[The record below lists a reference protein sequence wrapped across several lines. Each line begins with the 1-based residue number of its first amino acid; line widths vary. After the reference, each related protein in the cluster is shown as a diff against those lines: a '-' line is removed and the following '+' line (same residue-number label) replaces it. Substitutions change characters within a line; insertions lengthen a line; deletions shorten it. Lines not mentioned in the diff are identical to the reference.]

1 MEAIAFPMRQDLV
14 VCSAV
19 LQWAADPHA
28 LLDKMTRCLAPGGV
42 LAIATFGPGNFQE
55 TRRLTGCSLRYLS
68 LEELRT
74 SLAAHVELLECH
86 EEIRTLFFTSAMGVL
101 KHLKRTGVNGLQT
114 PAWSPRAVRDFC
126 RRYDTHFGDGTR
138 VPLTFHP
145 IIAVARR
152 RVNSH
157 GTWHT

>member
-1 MEAIAFPMRQDLV
+1 M

-55 TRRLTGCSLRYLS
+55 SAPAHWLLS
-68 LEELRT
+68 AVPIAGKLRT
-74 SLAAHVELLECH
+74 SLAERVELLECH
-86 EEIRTLFFTSAMGVL
+86 EELRTLFFTSAMGVL

-114 PAWSPRAVRDFC
+114 PAWSPCAVRDFC
-126 RRYDTHFGDGTR
+126 LRYDTHFGDGTR

-152 RVNSH
+152 RGQQPRDLAH
-157 GTWHT
+157 